1 MADAHDSGERRIFL
15 VHLFDVGV
23 GGRAKFLNSCCLC
36 IQVDNEILKL
46 RGERL
51 ELLIGNALGN
61 FLFLC
66 CGDWF
71 PDALKKDL
79 VVVFFDDCSKDA
91 AHVVAGSNALWH
103 IQLTNL

>member
-1 MADAHDSGERRIFL
+1 MIFL

-23 GGRAKFLNSCCLC
+23 GRCTKFLNRCRLC

-51 ELLIGNALGN
+51 ELLVGNALGN
-61 FLFLC
+61 FLLLC

-91 AHVVAGSNALWH
+91 AHVVASSNALGN
-103 IQLTNL
+103 IQLTNF